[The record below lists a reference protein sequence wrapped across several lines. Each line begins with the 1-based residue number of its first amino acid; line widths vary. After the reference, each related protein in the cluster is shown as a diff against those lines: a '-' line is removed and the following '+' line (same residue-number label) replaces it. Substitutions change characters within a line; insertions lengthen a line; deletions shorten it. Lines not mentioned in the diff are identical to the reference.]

1 MEKIILAVSIVN
13 FVTLTFIQVNL
24 FSREQYSLTD
34 LQINKFT
41 EKEVRSFAKKFV
53 YEEYIIAI
61 LLRFLKE
68 KNLLSSK

>member
-1 MEKIILAVSIVN
+1 MENIILAVSIVN
-13 FVTLTFIQVNL
+13 FVILTFIQVNL
-24 FSREQYSLTD
+24 LSREQYSLTD

-53 YEEYIIAI
+53 YEEYIIVI